1 MKTCLLAG
9 ATGLTGQYLWPLL
22 AESEAYQAVHLLLR
36 RTVEHPSPKVH
47 QHLVDFDQLDEWQD
61 LPHIDHVYC
70 TLGTTLAKAGSK
82 TAFRK
87 VDHGYIVGMARLAQR
102 LGASCFTFISSIG
115 ADADSWYSFYL
126 KVKGQTE
133 KDVAALKLP
142 ATFALR
148 PSLLVG
154 PRAEHRPAEA
164 FGEKLFNTLS
174 PLMIGPLENYRA
186 IHVATVAHAMLAL
199 TLASEGEGFRAVES
213 SEIAKYQG

>member
-9 ATGLTGQYLWPLL
+9 ATGLTGKHLWPLL
-22 AESEAYQAVHLLLR
+22 AESETYEAVHLLLR
-36 RTVEHPSPKVH
+36 RSLDQTPSKVQ
-47 QHLVDFDQLDEWQD
+47 QHLIDFDQLDQWQG
-61 LPHIDHVYC
+61 LSQVDHVYC
-70 TLGTTLAKAGSK
+70 TLGTTQAKAGSK
-82 TAFRK
+82 EAFRK
-87 VDHGYIVGMARLAQR
+87 VDHDYIVGMASLAKR

-133 KDVAALKLP
+133 TDIEALKLP

-148 PSLLVG
+148 PSLLLG
-154 PRAEHRPAEA
+154 PRGEHRPAEA
-164 FGEKLFNTLS
+164 FGEKLFNTLA

-186 IHVATVAHAMLAL
+186 VHVATVAQAMLAL
-199 TLASEGEGFRAVES
+199 TQANQGKGFRVVES